1 MCCLFGMIDLNQNFT
16 GRQKSNLLHILATAC
31 EVRGTDATGIAYS
44 AGGRIQVYKRPV
56 AGHRLRLR
64 IPNGTVAVMGHTR
77 MTTQGCESRN
87 YNNHPF
93 RGQINGHTFALA
105 HNGVLRNDKQLRI
118 QEHLPATNIETDSFV
133 AVQLIQKK
141 ETLNLNSLTYMA
153 EQVEGSF
160 AFTVLDA
167 KNTLYFVKGDNP
179 LCIYYYPRSGLYLY
193 ASTEDILRTALR
205 QMRLV
210 LETPTKVNL
219 DCGDILQISANGK
232 RQMGNFNADKLL
244 HQPRTWWHNR
254 WPGCFHF
261 EEPTKKI
268 DTQKE
273 YVRELKAVAGYY
285 GYTPRTID
293 AMLEDGFTPDDIE
306 SMLYAGEL

>member
-31 EVRGTDATGIAYS
+31 EIRGTDATGIAYS
-44 AGGRIQVYKRPV
+44 AGGKIQVYKRPV

-77 MTTQGCESRN
+77 MTTQGCENRN

-93 RGQINGHTFALA
+93 KGQVNGHSFALA

-118 QEHLPATNIETDSFV
+118 QEHLPDTNIETDSFV
-133 AVQLIQKK
+133 AVQLIQKQ

-160 AFTVLDA
+160 SFTVLDA

-244 HQPRTWWHNR
+244 HQSWTWWHNC
-254 WPGCFHF
+254 WPNYPRFDV
-261 EEPTKKI
+261 PVKKV
-268 DTQKE
+268 DAQKE

-285 GYTPRTID
+285 GYTPGMID
-293 AMLEDGFTPDDIE
+293 AMLEDGFSPDDIE